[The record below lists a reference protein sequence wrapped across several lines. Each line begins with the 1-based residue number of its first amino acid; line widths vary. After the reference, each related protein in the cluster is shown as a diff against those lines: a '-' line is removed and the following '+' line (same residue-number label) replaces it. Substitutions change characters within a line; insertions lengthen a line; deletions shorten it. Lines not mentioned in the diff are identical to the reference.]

1 MIRVSGVFHHYG
13 LRPILCDVSFD
24 VEVGQ
29 TLAIIG
35 PNGSGKT
42 TLLNLMSGFLSPA
55 EGTISVDGR
64 VRRSSVDNEL
74 AIRQQTVFLP
84 AEPWF
89 PTNATG
95 RQFLL
100 GVAELY
106 GVAARRRFDHVQRLL
121 SVFHLAEL
129 GDAQISSYSTGQK
142 KKLSL
147 CSALVSE
154 ASVLLLD
161 EPFSGGLDP
170 AGITAMKQIL
180 RHLTGRSDR
189 TVVLSTPVPELIEE
203 VADEAL
209 ILSDGK
215 ILLHDSISQIKQDC
229 NSETLDDALR
239 QLVFPET
246 QSELEQYFAEED
258 SR

>member
-1 MIRVSGVFHHYG
+1 
-13 LRPILCDVSFD
+13 
-24 VEVGQ
+24 
-29 TLAIIG
+29 
-35 PNGSGKT
+35 
-42 TLLNLMSGFLSPA
+42 
-55 EGTISVDGR
+55 
-64 VRRSSVDNEL
+64 
-74 AIRQQTVFLP
+74 
-84 AEPWF
+84 
-89 PTNATG
+89 
-95 RQFLL
+95 
-100 GVAELY
+100 
-106 GVAARRRFDHVQRLL
+106 
-121 SVFHLAEL
+121 
-129 GDAQISSYSTGQK
+129 
-142 KKLSL
+142 
-147 CSALVSE
+147 
-154 ASVLLLD
+154 
-161 EPFSGGLDP
+161 
-170 AGITAMKQIL
+170 MKQIL